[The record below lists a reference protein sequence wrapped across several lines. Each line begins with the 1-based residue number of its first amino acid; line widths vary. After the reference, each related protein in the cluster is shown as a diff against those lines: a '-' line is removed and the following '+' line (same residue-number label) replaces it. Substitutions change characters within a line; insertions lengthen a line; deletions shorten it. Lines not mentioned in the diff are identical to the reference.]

1 MTYRPVP
8 ALEVFAW
15 GRRVGALALNPA
27 TGWFAF
33 QYDPVWVA
41 SGVELA
47 PLHMPLRTAPFEF
60 PGLSADT
67 FRRLP
72 PAIADALPDRFGNA
86 LIDRWMAIEGIDP
99 GQFSVLD
106 RLAYVADRA
115 MGALEFRPPITRDA
129 PAASAVQ
136 MADLVL
142 AARAAFDGSGDNAV
156 DRDALEQLIVV
167 GSSAG
172 GARPKALVAFN
183 PATFQI
189 RSAWR
194 PLEAGFEHWLFK
206 LDGVGGAALDGHS
219 VSLGGGMAFGRIEY
233 AYSQMALA
241 AGITMTECRL
251 LDEGPRRHFVTRR
264 FDRGPA
270 GEKYHIISLCGLAHL
285 DFNLIG
291 AHGYDQ
297 YLQTVRLLG
306 LGPDE
311 LAEAFRRMVFNV
323 AAANNDDHTR
333 NLSFLR
339 RPDSAWKLAPA
350 YDVTFAHDS
359 TNQWLRQHLMDV
371 NGKVAD
377 ITAADLH
384 AVGERH
390 DVPGYRRIVREVVA
404 AVRHWPE
411 FAAAA
416 GVPDADTARITGV
429 LDEVRPSP

>member
-1 MTYRPVP
+1 MSYRPVP

-15 GRRVGALALNPA
+15 GSRVGALARNPS
-27 TGWFAF
+27 TGWYAF
-33 QYDPVWVA
+33 QYDPAWAA

-47 PLHMPLRTAPFEF
+47 PLHMPNRAEPFEF
-60 PGLSADT
+60 PGLSPDT

-72 PAIADALPDRFGNA
+72 PAISDALPDRFGNA

-99 GQFSVLD
+99 AQFTVLD

-115 MGALEFRPPITRDA
+115 MGALEFRPPVQRDV

-142 AARAAFDGSGDNAV
+142 AARAAFDGSGTHAV
-156 DRDALEQLIVV
+156 DGDALEQLILV

-189 RSAWR
+189 RTAWR
-194 PLEAGFEHWLFK
+194 PLEPGFEHWLFK
-206 LDGVGGAALDGHS
+206 LDGVGGAALDGHR
-219 VSLGGGMAFGRIEY
+219 VTLGAGAPFGRIEY
-233 AYSQMALA
+233 AYSQMAVA
-241 AGITMTECRL
+241 AGIDMAECRV

-270 GEKYHIISLCGLAHL
+270 GEKFHVISLCGLAHL

-291 AHGYDQ
+291 AHSYDQ
-297 YLQTVRLLG
+297 YLQTVRRLG
-306 LGPDE
+306 LGSDAS
-311 LAEAFRRMVFNV
+311 AEAFRRMVFNV

-333 NLSFLR
+333 NFSFLR
-339 RPDSAWKLAPA
+339 RPHAGWELAPA
-350 YDVTFAHDS
+350 FDITFAHDRG
-359 TNQWLRQHLMDV
+359 NQWLRQHLMDV
-371 NGKVAD
+371 NGRVAG
-377 ITAADLH
+377 ITVADLH
-384 AVGERH
+384 EVGERH

-404 AVRHWPE
+404 TVQRWPE
-411 FAAAA
+411 FAEEA
-416 GVPDADTARITGV
+416 GVPGADVQHIGTV
-429 LDEVRPSP
+429 LDEVRPR

>member
-15 GRRVGALALNPA
+15 GRRVGALALNPS
-27 TGWFAF
+27 TGWYAF
-33 QYDPVWVA
+33 QYDPAWAA

-47 PLHMPLRTAPFEF
+47 PLHLPLRTAPFEF
-60 PGLSADT
+60 PGLSPDT

-72 PAIADALPDRFGNA
+72 PAISDALPDRFGNA

-99 GQFSVLD
+99 GQFTVLD

-115 MGALEFRPPITRDA
+115 MGALEFRPPISRDV
-129 PAASAVQ
+129 PASSAVQ

-142 AARAAFDGSGDNAV
+142 AARAAFGGSGDQAV
-156 DRDALEQLIVV
+156 DGDALEQLILV

-183 PATFQI
+183 PTTFQI

-194 PLEAGFEHWLFK
+194 PLEPGFEHWLFK
-206 LDGVGGAALDGHS
+206 LDGVGGAALDGHG
-219 VSLGGGMAFGRIEY
+219 VTLGAGAAFGRIEF
-233 AYSQMALA
+233 AYSQMAVA
-241 AGITMTECRL
+241 AGIEMTECRL

-270 GEKYHIISLCGLAHL
+270 GEKYHVISLCGLAHL

-291 AHGYDQ
+291 AHSYDQ

-306 LGPDE
+306 LPPE
-311 LAEAFRRMVFNV
+311 ASAEAFRRMVFNV

-333 NLSFLR
+333 NFSFMR
-339 RPDSAWKLAPA
+339 RPNAGWELSPA
-350 YDVTFAHDS
+350 YDITFAHDS
-359 TNQWLRQHLMDV
+359 ANQWLRQHLMDV
-371 NGKVAD
+371 NGSVAG
-377 ITAADLH
+377 ITTADLY

-390 DVPGYRRIVREVVA
+390 DVPGYRRIVREVVDT
-404 AVRHWPE
+404 VRRWSV

-416 GVPDADTARITGV
+416 GVPDADTARIATV
-429 LDEVRPSP
+429 LDEVRPT

>member
-1 MTYRPVP
+1 
-8 ALEVFAW
+8 
-15 GRRVGALALNPA
+15 
-27 TGWFAF
+27 
-33 QYDPVWVA
+33 
-41 SGVELA
+41 
-47 PLHMPLRTAPFEF
+47 
-60 PGLSADT
+60 
-67 FRRLP
+67 
-72 PAIADALPDRFGNA
+72 
-86 LIDRWMAIEGIDP
+86 
-99 GQFSVLD
+99 
-106 RLAYVADRA
+106 
-115 MGALEFRPPITRDA
+115 MGALEFRPPITRAA

-156 DRDALEQLIVV
+156 DREALEQLIVV

-219 VSLGGGMAFGRIEY
+219 VTLNGGMAFGRIEY

-270 GEKYHIISLCGLAHL
+270 GEKHHIISLCGLAHL

-291 AHGYDQ
+291 AHSYDQ
-297 YLQTVRLLG
+297 YLQTVRLLD
-306 LGPDE
+306 LGPNE
-311 LAEAFRRMVFNV
+311 LVEGFRRMVFNV

-339 RPDSAWKLAPA
+339 RPDSAWELAPA

-359 TNQWLRQHLMDV
+359 ANQWLRQHLMDV
-371 NGKVAD
+371 NGKVSG

-390 DVPGYRRIVREVVA
+390 DVPGYRRIVREVA
-404 AVRHWPE
+404 LARVRRCRRGARRRYRPHHRRARRGTP
-411 FAAAA
+411 
-416 GVPDADTARITGV
+416 GPMITASRTDRCNGPAP
-429 LDEVRPSP
+429 RR

>member
-1 MTYRPVP
+1 
-8 ALEVFAW
+8 
-15 GRRVGALALNPA
+15 
-27 TGWFAF
+27 
-33 QYDPVWVA
+33 
-41 SGVELA
+41 
-47 PLHMPLRTAPFEF
+47 
-60 PGLSADT
+60 
-67 FRRLP
+67 
-72 PAIADALPDRFGNA
+72 
-86 LIDRWMAIEGIDP
+86 
-99 GQFSVLD
+99 
-106 RLAYVADRA
+106 
-115 MGALEFRPPITRDA
+115 
-129 PAASAVQ
+129 
-136 MADLVL
+136 
-142 AARAAFDGSGDNAV
+142 
-156 DRDALEQLIVV
+156 
-167 GSSAG
+167 
-172 GARPKALVAFN
+172 
-183 PATFQI
+183 
-189 RSAWR
+189 
-194 PLEAGFEHWLFK
+194 
-206 LDGVGGAALDGHS
+206 
-219 VSLGGGMAFGRIEY
+219 MAFGRIEY

-339 RPDSAWKLAPA
+339 RPDSAWELAPA

-371 NGKVAD
+371 NGKVAG